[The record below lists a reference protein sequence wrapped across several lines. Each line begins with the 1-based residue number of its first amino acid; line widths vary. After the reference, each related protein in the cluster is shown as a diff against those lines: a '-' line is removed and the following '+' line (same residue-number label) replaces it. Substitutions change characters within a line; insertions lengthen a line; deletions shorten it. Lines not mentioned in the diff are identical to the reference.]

1 MLIAG
6 CSDLSRMSPGHVTTD
21 TMRTAFAQY
30 AKTHKAAPIQRCWS
44 TWNVLCCAQSTP
56 VSPRGPAG
64 QGNGAP
70 SVPAL
75 PDRILNPPLTDKV
88 RIHPDADIEERRIR
102 VKARHPRGCPGT
114 DEANQPSS
122 SPARQRRSN
131 HPVRASAQEPRRG
144 GLYGGKKG
152 VIGLMRYYAT
162 TLAEKNIRVNSVHP
176 TGVATPMIMNEQVG
190 HYAVEH
196 PEFAALMQNLL
207 PVPGLL

>member
-1 MLIAG
+1 LRRTGPRRCHTVFDRVSPDATLPARVVDYSPFCGPDGPRTATSAGRQDFDAIAMLIAG

-75 PDRILNPPLTDKV
+75 PDRILNPSPDRQGQDSSRRRHRGATD
-88 RIHPDADIEERRIR
+88 
-102 VKARHPRGCPGT
+102 PRQGP
-114 DEANQPSS
+114 A
-122 SPARQRRSN
+122 PARLPRHRRSQ
-131 HPVRASAQEPRRG
+131 PAIVITSSAAAFKSPSPGFSTRATAGRAIWRQKVVSSA
-144 GLYGGKKG
+144 
-152 VIGLMRYYAT
+152 
-162 TLAEKNIRVNSVHP
+162 
-176 TGVATPMIMNEQVG
+176 
-190 HYAVEH
+190 
-196 PEFAALMQNLL
+196 
-207 PVPGLL
+207 

>member
-1 MLIAG
+1 VFDRVSPDATLPARVVDYSPFCGPDGPRTATSAGRQDFDAIAMLIAG

-144 GLYGGKKG
+144 GLYGGKKWCH
-152 VIGLMRYYAT
+152 R
-162 TLAEKNIRVNSVHP
+162 P
-176 TGVATPMIMNEQVG
+176 D
-190 HYAVEH
+190 AVLRHHARGEEH
-196 PEFAALMQNLL
+196 SR
-207 PVPGLL
+207 

>member
-44 TWNVLCCAQSTP
+44 TWNVLCCAQSTL

-75 PDRILNPPLTDKV
+75 PDRILNPSPDRQGQDSSRRRHRGATD
-88 RIHPDADIEERRIR
+88 
-102 VKARHPRGCPGT
+102 PRQGP
-114 DEANQPSS
+114 A
-122 SPARQRRSN
+122 PARLPRHRRSQ
-131 HPVRASAQEPRRG
+131 PAIVITSSAAAFKSPSPGFSTKSHG
-144 GLYGGKKG
+144 GAGYMAAKSG

-162 TLAEKNIRVNSVHP
+162 TLAEKNIRVNSV
-176 TGVATPMIMNEQVG
+176 Q
-190 HYAVEH
+190 
-196 PEFAALMQNLL
+196 
-207 PVPGLL
+207 PGWRLR